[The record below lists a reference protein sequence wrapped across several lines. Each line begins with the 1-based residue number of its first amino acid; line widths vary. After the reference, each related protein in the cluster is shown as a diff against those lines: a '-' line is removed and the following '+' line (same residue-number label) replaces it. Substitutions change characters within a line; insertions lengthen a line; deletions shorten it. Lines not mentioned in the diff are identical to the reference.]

1 MTLYLRLYWE
11 FFKTGL
17 FAIGGGMA
25 TLPFLKD
32 IGATTGWFSQT
43 DLMNMLA
50 VSESTPGP
58 VGINMATYVGYTAGG
73 VPGAIVATI
82 GEVTPSI
89 IVILIVAAM
98 LAKFRDSQYVANAF
112 YGLRPASTGLIAAA
126 CIDVV
131 LQVLLHV
138 NSSTVSGALMKV
150 FSWAGSLSGRGLVL
164 AAVLLVL
171 TNYVKQTKK
180 LHPIVFI
187 GLSAVVGILFH
198 FGGM

>member
-1 MTLYLRLYWE
+1 MTYLRLFWE

-17 FAIGGGMA
+17 FAVGGGMA
-25 TLPFLKD
+25 TVPFLKD
-32 IGATTGWFSQT
+32 IGTATGWYTQT

-58 VGINMATYVGYTAGG
+58 IGINMATYVGFTVAGI
-73 VPGAIVATI
+73 PGAVIATV

-98 LAKFRDSQYVANAF
+98 LAKFRDSKLVSNAL

-131 LQVLLHV
+131 LQVLFRAS
-138 NSSTVSGALMKV
+138 SSTVSGSIMKV
-150 FSWAGSLSGRGLVL
+150 FSLIGSLNWRGLVL

-171 TNYVKQTKK
+171 TNWVKLTKK
-180 LHPIVFI
+180 WHPIVFI
-187 GLSAVVGILFH
+187 GLSAVVGVAFR
-198 FGGM
+198 FGGV

>member
-1 MTLYLRLYWE
+1 MTYLRLFWE

-25 TLPFLKD
+25 TLPFLKN
-32 IGATTGWFSQT
+32 IGLATGWYSQT

-58 VGINMATYVGYTAGG
+58 IGINMATYVGFTVAGI
-73 VPGAIVATI
+73 PGAVIATV

-98 LAKFRDSQYVANAF
+98 LAKFRDSKLVSNAL

-131 LQVLLHV
+131 LQVLLRAS
-138 NSSTVSGALMKV
+138 SSTVSGSIMKV
-150 FSWAGSLSGRGLVL
+150 FSLVGSLNWRGLAL
-164 AAVLLVL
+164 AAVLLVV
-171 TNYVKQTKK
+171 TNWVKLTKK
-180 LHPIVFI
+180 WHPIVFI
-187 GLSAVVGILFH
+187 VVSAAVGVVFR
-198 FGGM
+198 FGGV

>member
-1 MTLYLRLYWE
+1 MME
-11 FFKTGL
+11 
-17 FAIGGGMA
+17 
-25 TLPFLKD
+25 
-32 IGATTGWFSQT
+32 
-43 DLMNMLA
+43 
-50 VSESTPGP
+50 
-58 VGINMATYVGYTAGG
+58 G
-73 VPGAIVATI
+73 VTV

-98 LAKFRDSQYVANAF
+98 LAKFRDSKLVSNAL
-112 YGLRPASTGLIAAA
+112 YGLRPASSGLIAAA

-131 LQVLLHV
+131 LQVLLHAS
-138 NSSTVSGALMKV
+138 SSTVSGSLMKV

>member
-1 MTLYLRLYWE
+1 MTYLRLLWE

-25 TLPFLKD
+25 TLPFLKN
-32 IGATTGWFSQT
+32 IGLSTGWYSQT

-58 VGINMATYVGYTAGG
+58 IGINMATYVGFTVGG
-73 VPGAIVATI
+73 VPGAIIATI

-98 LAKFRDSQYVANAF
+98 LAKFRDSKLVSN
-112 YGLRPASTGLIAAA
+112 AA

-131 LQVLLHV
+131 LQVLLHAS
-138 NSSTVSGALMKV
+138 SSTVSGSLMKV